1 MTVSLN
7 YENFTNKKVGHG
19 GTLDPDVDG
28 VLPICIGKGTK
39 VIEYLQDSGKI
50 YEGEITL
57 GFSTTT
63 EDRSGEIVEKKAV
76 DRPLTEAEIDR
87 VNGCF
92 YRENQ
97 SRYHQCIQRLKST
110 GKDCMSMRVLVKR

>member
-1 MTVSLN
+1 MGELWILTSMGYYLSV
-7 YENFTNKKVGHG
+7 
-19 GTLDPDVDG
+19 
-28 VLPICIGKGTK
+28 IGKGTK

-76 DRPLTEAEIDR
+76 PPF
-87 VNGCF
+87 N
-92 YRENQ
+92 
-97 SRYHQCIQRLKST
+97 
-110 GKDCMSMRVLVKR
+110 